1 MNDIKLSIV
10 IVNYNTASLLKK
22 CLETVYNALDFA
34 DLARQ
39 EEVIV
44 VDNASTDGTTDMLE
58 KNFPTVKII
67 KNSQNLGF
75 AKGNNQGIQKSKGK
89 YVLLLN
95 SDTELSADTLAVL
108 LKEMESDKKTGVLGV
123 KLLNRDG
130 SLQPSAGFFPH
141 LHKIFFWMTFIDDLP
156 LLSNILKPYHQQ
168 NPKFYKKP
176 QNIDW
181 VSGACFLV
189 SREAIL
195 KAGLLDEKIFM
206 YGEEVEWCYRIKKSG
221 FAVKYIP
228 DTSIYHHK
236 GASGEGIEAGISE
249 EFSYLKYFY
258 HKHKPYWQLIF
269 LKLFLTIG
277 AMLRILVF
285 GIIGGNS
292 KKVNLYAKAL
302 KMA

>member
-1 MNDIKLSIV
+1 MLLSI
-10 IVNYNTASLLKK
+10 IIISFNTSQLLQSCLQSVYQALKK
-22 CLETVYNALDFA
+22 GNLEDSS
-34 DLARQ
+34 
-39 EEVIV
+39 EVIV
-44 VDNASTDGTTDMLE
+44 VDNASTDNSVE
-58 KNFPTVKII
+58 VVRNNF
-67 KNSQNLGF
+67 SQTNLICNRKNLGF
-75 AKGNNQGIQKSKGK
+75 AKGNNQGMQKSKGK

-95 SDTELSADTLAVL
+95 SDTELAADTLAVL
-108 LKEMESDKKTGVLGV
+108 LKEAESDKKTGVLGV

-130 SLQPSAGFFPH
+130 SLQPSAGFFPD
-141 LHKIFFWMTFIDDLP
+141 LHKIFFWMTFVDDLP

-168 NPKFYKKP
+168 NPKFYKKA

-189 SREAIL
+189 RREAIL
-195 KAGLLDEKIFM
+195 KAGFLDEKIFM

-221 FAVKYIP
+221 FSVRYTP

-236 GASGEGIEAGISE
+236 GASGEGKEAGICE

-269 LKLFLTIG
+269 LKLFLMIG

-292 KKVNLYAKAL
+292 KKVNLYAKAFNL
-302 KMA
+302 A